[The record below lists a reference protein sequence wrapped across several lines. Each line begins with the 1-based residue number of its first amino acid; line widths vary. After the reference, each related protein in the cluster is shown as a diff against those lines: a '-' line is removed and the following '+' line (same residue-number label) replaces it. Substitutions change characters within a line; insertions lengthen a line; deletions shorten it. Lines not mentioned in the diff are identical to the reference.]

1 MIVKNKIIPFNGFK
15 AINLFGIIFVKKNL
29 NNIDINHERIHT
41 AQMKEWLFI
50 GFYLL
55 YITEYLINLIKYKNT
70 KIAYKNISFEK
81 EAYTNQS
88 NLQYLTIRKHY
99 NNYVAKRK

>member
-15 AINLFGIIFVKKNL
+15 AINLLGIIFTKKDL
-29 NNIDINHERIHT
+29 NS
-41 AQMKEWLFI
+41 
-50 GFYLL
+50 
-55 YITEYLINLIKYKNT
+55 NLIKYKNT

-99 NNYVAKRK
+99 NNYVDKRK